1 MNLQKVI
8 RYWRENGIAPD
19 VLDGKMKDGTIVPVA
34 PYPDKMTGDLKDG
47 LKRVKGE
54 PIKLAEPDEF
64 FLFGK

>member
-1 MNLQKVI
+1 
-8 RYWRENGIAPD
+8 
-19 VLDGKMKDGTIVPVA
+19 MKDGTIVPVA

-47 LKRVKGE
+47 LKRVKSE